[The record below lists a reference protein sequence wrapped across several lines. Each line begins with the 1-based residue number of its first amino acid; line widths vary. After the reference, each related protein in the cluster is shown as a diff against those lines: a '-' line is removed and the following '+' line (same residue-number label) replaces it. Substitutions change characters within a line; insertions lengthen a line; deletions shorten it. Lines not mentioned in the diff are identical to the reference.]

1 VLLFSRKVNATNF
14 RADPFGTLMC
24 ALIHLTTRSRYNH
37 AAILLDADTYAEAV
51 NKGVV
56 LSELGSS
63 TDEVVQIPVT
73 YDDDEDRF
81 TACNWA
87 AARVGTRYGY
97 GQAFMCGLNTVMSGL
112 GLVIKRTDAVI
123 CSELVSE
130 SLLRAGHPAINK
142 DPALM
147 SPGDLAE
154 RLGVP
159 R

>member
-1 VLLFSRKVNATNF
+1 LFSRKVNATNF

>member
-1 VLLFSRKVNATNF
+1 
-14 RADPFGTLMC
+14 
-24 ALIHLTTRSRYNH
+24 
-37 AAILLDADTYAEAV
+37 
-51 NKGVV
+51 
-56 LSELGSS
+56 
-63 TDEVVQIPVT
+63 
-73 YDDDEDRF
+73 
-81 TACNWA
+81 
-87 AARVGTRYGY
+87 
-97 GQAFMCGLNTVMSGL
+97 MSGL